1 MTLTAKI
8 EKLMDKAQNVS
19 IGVWTDCGD
28 LLASLR
34 GETEGPTGNPV
45 EKISEDEAREQYREL
60 LSQYE
65 ESKCE

>member
-8 EKLMDKAQNVS
+8 EWPLDKAQNVS

-45 EKISEDEAREQYREL
+45 EKISEDEAHEQYREL

-65 ESKCE
+65 EAKCE